1 MSTIVRVNNTK
12 DTNLEFDIAIQGLT
26 EDATPNTDVRFV
38 VKNVKDKYSVSIKC
52 KRNENKKW
60 VANVPALYLETKEQ
74 PFQIEV
80 IVDGY
85 YFAPANGMLEVINE
99 PKVKIKEESTPQ
111 KQITVTASIANSTIV
126 EEDVPAPLNLQRA
139 IFESDGRFGRS
150 SKMFTTVLKKSALV
164 LDNSILKNGTLKE
177 NTSKKTVA
185 ESVRMVRVALNYFE
199 KQLKSKIKK

>member
-38 VKNVKDKYSVSIKC
+38 VKNVKDKYNVSIKC